1 MEEVRLYGLKK
12 CSTCLK
18 ARNWLEQRGVEFS
31 FTDYRDHPIAG
42 MQLAAW
48 AEKLGGWEKLVN
60 RASMTW
66 RQLPDIRKSPSDDG
80 QWQTLI
86 AEFPALIR
94 RPLAVTGDG
103 DVSVGFSE
111 KKYSELFA

>member
-1 MEEVRLYGLKK
+1 MEAVRLYGLKK

-18 ARNWLEQRGVEFS
+18 AMTWLEQHGVAFT
-31 FTDYRDHPIAG
+31 FTDYRDHPISG
-42 MQLAAW
+42 MQLTAW

-66 RQLPDIRKSPSDDG
+66 RQLPDLCKTPSDDT
-80 QWQTLI
+80 QWQALI
-86 AEFPALIR
+86 AQFPALVK

-103 DVSVGFSE
+103 GVSVGFSE